1 MISNLTGNIRAK
13 LNLFK
18 RKKKTK
24 KFNIKFSI
32 FWSFSNTKWISV
44 ESCVTMTRVPVE
56 AAHCARQTNS
66 LKMYLVPRLQKEDPE
81 NEVGISLK
89 S

>member
-1 MISNLTGNIRAK
+1 
-13 LNLFK
+13 
-18 RKKKTK
+18 
-24 KFNIKFSI
+24 
-32 FWSFSNTKWISV
+32 
-44 ESCVTMTRVPVE
+44 MTRVPVE
-56 AAHCARQTNS
+56 AAHCARQRNS

>member
-13 LNLFK
+13 LNLFR

-44 ESCVTMTRVPVE
+44 ESCVTMTRVPIE
-56 AAHCARQTNS
+56 AAPLCTTNKLS
-66 LKMYLVPRLQKEDPE
+66 EDVSCSQAPEEDPE